1 MTGSGD
7 ALGAD
12 AGIRREDRNCWSSPL
27 DPMAYPPDRRNLNKR
42 MLIDACRPWNRRDTF
57 PKVAE
62 AGAELKERVR
72 KRWPGLCDF

>member
-1 MTGSGD
+1 
-7 ALGAD
+7 
-12 AGIRREDRNCWSSPL
+12 
-27 DPMAYPPDRRNLNKR
+27 MAYPPDRRNLNKR

-72 KRWPGLCDF
+72 KRWPDLCDL